1 MKTAYVTG
9 ADRGLGHGLTQVL
22 LERGY
27 KVYAGQY
34 MPEWEQL
41 GALKEQYGGRLT
53 ILPLDISN
61 LEQVNAAAG
70 AIRQNEDSLDVLFN
84 VAGIVG
90 KAGNGTI
97 FDEFGEEDYEA
108 ARRYYDVNT
117 LGPLRVTRSVIG
129 LILKGQGKAIVN
141 ISSEAGSVGGNWRK
155 DGYGYCMTKA
165 ALNMQSAILQ
175 HSLLEHK
182 VKVFCLHPGWL
193 RSYMSGKLNEQG
205 TDDPA
210 DVANRIA
217 GLLES
222 GTWMDLASPMYLDYR
237 GLPLAY

>member
-9 ADRGLGHGLTQVL
+9 ADRGLGFALARTL

-27 KVYAGQY
+27 NVYAGQY
-34 MPEWEQL
+34 MPEWNEL
-41 GALKEQYGGRLT
+41 DALKAQYADRLT
-53 ILPLDISN
+53 VLPLDISS
-61 LEQVNAAAG
+61 LAQVNAAAQ
-70 AIRQNEDSLDVLFN
+70 AIAQNETSLDLLCN
-84 VAGIVG
+84 VAGVSG

-97 FDEFGEEDYEA
+97 LDPFGEEDYEA
-108 ARRYYDVNT
+108 IRRYYDVNT
-117 LGPLRVTRSVIG
+117 LGPLRVTRSVID
-129 LILKGQGKAIVN
+129 LILKGEGKAVVT

-155 DGYGYCMTKA
+155 GGYGYCMSKA

-175 HSLLEHK
+175 HSLAEHG
-182 VKVFCLHPGWL
+182 VKVLCLHPGWL
-193 RSYMSGKLNEQG
+193 RSYMRGELNEEA

-222 GTWMDLASPMYLDYR
+222 KIWMDPASPMYLDYR
-237 GLPLAY
+237 GIPLAY